1 MLMEVKEVTRK
12 KDFYLSILNKLKE
25 TTNLSKLRKDLNIS
39 KQNLN
44 YYLRRLKKEG
54 LIENDSYGSWK
65 LTGKSKNPSNH
76 EKLLSKDSVRGH
88 GVVVSLNLPKEI
100 KGYENRTEIIKKKG
114 IHFKLVGAKEN
125 TPRIKVLGRKVW
137 LCNNSIR
144 IYDKPNE
151 SYYGNNAIESRVLA
165 FRELK
170 KIVSILEN
178 KLGIKLNP
186 TDIEFKK
193 EHFALIKNDLAIEQN
208 RKGEILKVSDEDGE
222 WLIVD
227 DSLGKGG
234 ELETIGKKALVT
246 NIPMKNWWNE
256 NKEDKFFWSSP
267 KIGHAFEKTN
277 EMINQ
282 VTQNQMMFNQNF
294 ESHVQSIKSL
304 GNSAEANAVS
314 VELLSSVVRELKDEI
329 TNLRNEISNLKDESK

>member
-304 GNSAEANAVS
+304 GHSAEANAVS